1 MAEDNVLGATVT
13 NNGVNCDTAGD
24 CTPVPETDVDVTAS
38 IFSVKET
45 VTEFD
50 FDDRSNAEGWTHSGI
65 GGASS
70 KWTQALNDGVGN
82 YNYGEEGTD
91 DGSWS
96 SGRKSTTFSGLFSDN
111 QRIHYDGTDIIVA
124 DDGSNSVKKI
134 DTTCLLY
141 TSDAADE

>member
-1 MAEDNVLGATVT
+1 MKLSATTIPQPISLAEDNILGATVT

-65 GGASS
+65 GGA
-70 KWTQALNDGVGN
+70 
-82 YNYGEEGTD
+82 
-91 DGSWS
+91 
-96 SGRKSTTFSGLFSDN
+96 
-111 QRIHYDGTDIIVA
+111 
-124 DDGSNSVKKI
+124 
-134 DTTCLLY
+134 
-141 TSDAADE
+141 